1 MKLTSDLRT
10 AAAAPPLLW
19 CSPQLIAGVGPTT
32 NSVLSGKQLA
42 ALRPLA
48 RAFRGLFLADLG
60 SVSHAET
67 FTDRYEL
74 TIPAADPSVGEIC
87 VWDDED
93 ELTIHL
99 GEHHH
104 WHVPLYMYAD
114 ESQATRPALAAA
126 TAIASNATLSRP
138 WTALRSSACTTSIR
152 C

>member
-1 MKLTSDLRT
+1 MLSD
-10 AAAAPPLLW
+10 
-19 CSPQLIAGVGPTT
+19 
-32 NSVLSGKQLA
+32 KQLA
-42 ALRPLA
+42 ALSPLA

-60 SVSHAET
+60 SVPHAET

-87 VWDDED
+87 VRDDGD
-93 ELTIHL
+93 KLTIHL

-104 WHVPLYMYAD
+104 WHVPLFMYAD

-138 WTALRSSACTTSIR
+138 WTALKSSACTTYIR

>member
-1 MKLTSDLRT
+1 MLSD
-10 AAAAPPLLW
+10 
-19 CSPQLIAGVGPTT
+19 
-32 NSVLSGKQLA
+32 KQLA
-42 ALRPLA
+42 PLSPLA
-48 RAFRGLFLADLG
+48 RAFRILFLADLG
-60 SVSHAET
+60 SVPHAET

-126 TAIASNATLSRP
+126 TAIKDIRNVLEGRTVLRVRRHEGRVVSSTTYDRTAAKVVPPSPEDSEYL
-138 WTALRSSACTTSIR
+138 WTGPRTEVP
-152 C
+152 